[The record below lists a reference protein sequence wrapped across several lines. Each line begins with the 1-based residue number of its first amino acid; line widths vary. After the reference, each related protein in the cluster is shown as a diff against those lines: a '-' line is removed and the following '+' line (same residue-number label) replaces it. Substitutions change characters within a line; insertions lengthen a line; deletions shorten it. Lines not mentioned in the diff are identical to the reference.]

1 MKNETANRK
10 SARPTVSAKTAWLM
24 GVDLVTTG
32 EHLHSIRRK
41 NHLTQEMLSE
51 LFEQAGDPVSRNSI
65 SYWETGKKLP
75 SVEHL
80 VFLAELYR
88 CSLDELIFSFRRS
101 RSEENGDQP
110 VPLNITLHSFRGASS
125 ASLFFF
131 SQSDVARSIQLLRH
145 EIAKRG
151 GTTSIPSGSMVSC
164 TVSSC
169 SQGIRSNTTA
179 Y

>member
-1 MKNETANRK
+1 MKNETANRMP
-10 SARPTVSAKTAWLM
+10 ARPTVSAKTAWLM
-24 GVDLVTTG
+24 GVDLVTTSA
-32 EHLHSIRRK
+32 HLRSMRRK

-110 VPLNITLHSFRGASS
+110 VSLNITLHSFRGASS
-125 ASLFFF
+125 ASRFFF
-131 SQSDVARSIQLLRH
+131 SQSSKARPAARRLFYENANRRFAFELF
-145 EIAKRG
+145 
-151 GTTSIPSGSMVSC
+151 
-164 TVSSC
+164 
-169 SQGIRSNTTA
+169 
-179 Y
+179 